1 MITHEQINHY
11 RREIFRINCP
21 IYSLEEAIKFVNERG
36 FVFFWPIKNL
46 LLPSLWVAV
55 AGDRPVPNAH
65 DDPAHITW
73 QWKDAMLSKKVWYY
87 AKILRKKATLIS
99 LELAPYFYALTE
111 NYGDIE
117 NDHLIQYYRG
127 KITQEAKAVYEAILH
142 HGALDTLRLRKEAN
156 LSSPRNDARFNKAL
170 TDLQTDFKILPVGVA
185 EVGPWRYAFIY
196 DLTAR
201 QFPSIIEKARWLSDE
216 KAYATILLAYLTS
229 VGTATFQHIH
239 KVFLWDR
246 FWIIKTLKLLSDQ
259 KQIVIEKLAGD
270 DEEWYCIPQIIDK

>member
-156 LSSPRNDARFNKAL
+156 LSSPRNDARFNRAL
-170 TDLQTDFKILPVGVA
+170 TDLQADFKILPVGVA

-229 VGTATFQHIH
+229 VGAATFQHIH

-259 KQIVIEKLAGD
+259 KQIVIEKLVGD